1 MTPDPISRFRTACAI
16 ALVAGVCVQ
25 AQETGGVRDRNGLHD
40 GFFQSQGAHFTVL
53 FEGPQDY
60 ALAGRAL
67 EVLEEAYFRIG
78 TALYTFPDRPITVI
92 LYTQQQ
98 FRDVT
103 RAPEWAAGAYDGR
116 IRIPIRGAL
125 DKPEELER
133 VLSHELTHAMIQ
145 AIAPRGVPTW
155 LNEGLAVNFEP
166 RGTAWADT
174 ELAATSERRSLQE
187 LTGTFAGKS
196 ADEARL
202 AYAQSA
208 VIARRLLEEGGGS
221 AVVAILEDLASGLT
235 FRAAV
240 EQRLFIPYDVF
251 AGPDISSR

>member
-1 MTPDPISRFRTACAI
+1 LTSTPNLLLRLRAALAV
-16 ALVAGVCVQ
+16 ALVAGVCLHG
-25 AQETGGVRDRNGLHD
+25 QEARPGDGLHD
-40 GFFQSQGAHFTVL
+40 GYFQSQGAHFTIL
-53 FEGPQDY
+53 FDGPEDY
-60 ALAGRAL
+60 ALANRAL
-67 EVLEEAYFRIG
+67 EVLEEAYYRVG
-78 TALYTFPDRPITVI
+78 TALYTFPDHPITVI

-103 RAPEWAAGAYDGR
+103 RAPAWAAGAYDGR

-125 DKPEELER
+125 EKPEELRR
-133 VLSHELTHAMIQ
+133 VLTHELTHAMIQ
-145 AIAPRGVPTW
+145 AIAPHGVPTW

-166 RGTAWADT
+166 SGTAWADA
-174 ELAATSERRSLQE
+174 ELASSTTRLPLAA
-187 LTGTFAGKS
+187 LTGNFAGKS

-202 AYAQSA
+202 AYAESA

-221 AVVAILEDLASGLT
+221 AVVAILEDLARGLT

-251 AGPDISSR
+251 AGGDAGSR

>member
-1 MTPDPISRFRTACAI
+1 MRFRTVW
-16 ALVAGVCVQ
+16 ALVLLAGVCLH
-25 AQETGGVRDRNGLHD
+25 AQEPRRTAEGLHE
-40 GFFQSQGAHFTVL
+40 GFFQSQGAHFTIL
-53 FEGPQDY
+53 FDGPEDA
-60 ALAGRAL
+60 ALASRAL
-67 EVLEEAYFRIG
+67 EVLEAAYYRIG
-78 TALYTFPDRPITVI
+78 TALYTFPDHPITVI

-125 DKPEELER
+125 DKPEELDR
-133 VLSHELTHAMIQ
+133 VLSHELAHAMIQ

-166 RGTAWADT
+166 RGASWADT
-174 ELAATSERRSLQE
+174 EVASSATRLPLTA
-187 LTGTFAGKS
+187 LTGDFAGKS
-196 ADEARL
+196 ADQARL
-202 AYAQSA
+202 AYAESA
-208 VIARRLLEEGGGS
+208 VVARRLLEEGGGS
-221 AVVAILEDLASGLT
+221 AVVAILEDLSRGLT

-251 AGPDISSR
+251 ADGDAGSR